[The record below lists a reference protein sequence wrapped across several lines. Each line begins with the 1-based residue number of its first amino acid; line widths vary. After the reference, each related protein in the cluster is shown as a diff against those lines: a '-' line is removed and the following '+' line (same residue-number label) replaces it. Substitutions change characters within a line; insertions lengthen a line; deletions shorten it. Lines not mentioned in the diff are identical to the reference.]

1 MCEDHPGN
9 QPYAVKWTSR
19 SIFLRRKGSCA
30 GSYGTVADIC
40 STRGSRDQEPYY
52 YNIVLHREDKIM
64 REILLNDIA
73 HGRSGDKGDTSNI
86 CVFARKP
93 EYYEIIKREVTPERL
108 HDFFGDMVKGEI
120 IRYEVPSLGGFNF
133 VLKHALGG
141 GATMSLRLDSLG
153 KSMGSAIMRLKIHV
167 KDEEL

>member
-1 MCEDHPGN
+1 M
-9 QPYAVKWTSR
+9 
-19 SIFLRRKGSCA
+19 
-30 GSYGTVADIC
+30 ADIC

-52 YNIVLHREDKIM
+52 YNIVLHREDKI
-64 REILLNDIA
+64 
-73 HGRSGDKGDTSNI
+73 
-86 CVFARKP
+86 
-93 EYYEIIKREVTPERL
+93 TPERL